1 MLWRDVDCYAN
12 LLEDIKG
19 EGDFQMGK
27 VRLPGAKIRRFFAAL
42 ALITIGGGCT
52 TFQAIVVEPPAK
64 TVFGQGEEFSHQ
76 GLRIS
81 GITSKGDIKDL
92 SGNSRIRV
100 SGYDP
105 DRTGE
110 QTIIVDYRGVST
122 TYTITVVGVES
133 IAIAGAPAI
142 ARQGM
147 DFDREA
153 LSLTAFYGDR
163 IAPLPVRGS
172 VVRISGYNKDSP
184 GAQTLTAEYYGK
196 TAAFAVNVAPLTGIR
211 ISRPPAKTTYLSGE
225 ALDLAGLEAT
235 ASWQGVADAPV
246 TPKYLS
252 GFDAATLGAQTV
264 IVEALGRQAAFTV
277 TVKEPA
283 NPEKWTPAQGGFAK
297 NITGIVF
304 GNGVFL
310 AAGYNDDKP
319 EESVI
324 AYSAD
329 GIAWT
334 KASPFPNFR
343 IGKLFFGGGR
353 FAVCG
358 IAGTDRANY
367 LSTST
372 DGVRW
377 GRLELADSFGVAG
390 TCTGMA
396 YGNDTLV
403 AVFDSGRV
411 SRSGRSMR
419 INAGEGR
426 FLEAWSSL
434 RGVFFDGSRFIAFD
448 GAGRHIYLAKNQSVW
463 ELGEGSIAINGR
475 PISEVVFGG
484 GKFIAVGPD
493 NALGWSLDG
502 ILWTDADH
510 RGERLRG
517 GDLNAVDYGF
527 GMYVA
532 VNSRG
537 NILYSRDGF
546 VWTKVA
552 SSTFGSTRI
561 LDVAYGNGKFVA
573 IGENGRIAYSNRI
586 D

>member
-1 MLWRDVDCYAN
+1 MRNGGWTLRKN
-12 LLEDIKG
+12 RLFG
-19 EGDFQMGK
+19 GK
-27 VRLPGAKIRRFFAAL
+27 TLRFLAAL
-42 ALITIGGGCT
+42 ALITLGACT
-52 TFQAIVVEPPAK
+52 TFQSIELTPPAK
-64 TVFGQGEEFSHQ
+64 TLFGQGEDFSYQ
-76 GLRIS
+76 GLRVVGS
-81 GITSKGDIKDL
+81 TKKGETKDL
-92 SGNSRIRV
+92 SGDSRLRV

-105 DRTGE
+105 GRIGE
-110 QTIIVDYRGVST
+110 QTITVDYRGVIA
-122 TYTITVVGVES
+122 TYAVTVVGVES
-133 IAIAGAPAI
+133 IAIEGTPVTV
-142 ARQGM
+142 RQGM
-147 DFDREA
+147 DIDRSA
-153 LSLTAFYGDR
+153 LRITASYGDR
-163 IAPLPVRGS
+163 ISPLPARSS
-172 VVRISGYNKDSP
+172 VVRISGYHKDSP

-196 TAAFAVNVAPLTGIR
+196 TAAFAVDVAALTGIR

-235 ASWQGVADAPV
+235 ASWQGAGDAPV

-264 IVEALGRQAAFTV
+264 IVEALGRQASFTV

-283 NPEKWTPAQGGFAK
+283 DPEKWTPVQGGFAK
-297 NITGIVF
+297 NITGIVY
-304 GNGVFL
+304 GNGVFV
-310 AAGYNDDKP
+310 AAGYDDDRP
-319 EESVI
+319 DENII

-334 KASPFPNFR
+334 TTSSLLNFR
-343 IGKLFFGGGR
+343 ISKLFFGGGR
-353 FAVCG
+353 FAACG
-358 IAGTDRANY
+358 IAGTDQTNY

-377 GRLELADSFGVAG
+377 GRLELADSFGVEG
-390 TCTGMA
+390 TCTGIA
-396 YGNDTLV
+396 YGNDALV
-403 AVFDSGRV
+403 AVFDSGRI
-411 SRSGRSMR
+411 SRSGQSMT
-419 INAGEGR
+419 INSGDGH

-448 GAGRHIYLAKNQSVW
+448 GEGRHIYLAKNQSLW
-463 ELGEGSIAINGR
+463 EPGEGSIAINGR

-510 RGERLRG
+510 KGERLRG

-537 NILYSRDGF
+537 NIIYSRDGF